1 MGENKQTI
9 RSETKKK
16 KTKKTGEMRSP
27 ASLDHLTSIASLE
40 ERRTVESTD
49 FKTKISTV
57 SLESNSKGVDSNK
70 QTKEEN
76 KPKKKKNTMKP
87 WGKKKGG
94 GGGSKTTRSLRG

>member
-1 MGENKQTI
+1 
-9 RSETKKK
+9 
-16 KTKKTGEMRSP
+16 MRSP

-76 KPKKKKNTMKP
+76 KPKRKKKHDETM
-87 WGKKKGG
+87 GKKRRGG
-94 GGGSKTTRSLRG
+94 GGGL